1 MEKNCQIE
9 MPSWQVHRTNL
20 HANTKIG
27 RPTIIG
33 RFHGSPSLIRS
44 SLSRQ
49 YEKNRRDAQK
59 QLYHKHIEQSH
70 KRVAKDK
77 NRREQGK
84 VRTVK
89 RRSKRYQTSKMEN
102 IRISDFGL
110 NWNRQ
115 AFNTVKTDSFGYFTQ
130 GNLNEAKHK
139 VIIYKIICFCRIE
152 NWGDFFEKNSY
163 R

>member
-1 MEKNCQIE
+1 
-9 MPSWQVHRTNL
+9 MPSRQVHRTNL
-20 HANTKIG
+20 HADTKIG

-33 RFHGSPSLIRS
+33 RLHGSPSWIRS

-84 VRTVK
+84 VRTLK
-89 RRSKRYQTSKMEN
+89 RWSKRYQTSKMEN

-130 GNLNEAKHK
+130 GNRNEAKHK
-139 VIIYKIICFCRIE
+139 VIIYKIVCFCRIE
-152 NWGDFFEKNSY
+152 NLGDFFEKDSY